1 MEKLTQWVRR
11 GVCKGARGLR
21 DSPQYINNI
30 IVSGEA
36 ILSAENSGKPL
47 GSRTSART
55 SLREL
60 TASQGLVG
68 WELAAPPQE
77 PYPLSRPSDSIFSL
91 WFCPDEKS

>member
-47 GSRTSART
+47 GSRTSATNLAEGAHRFKRVGGVGACCSSPRT
-55 SLREL
+55 L
-60 TASQGLVG
+60 
-68 WELAAPPQE
+68 P
-77 PYPLSRPSDSIFSL
+77 PLSAFGFDFLPLVLPR
-91 WFCPDEKS
+91 